1 MAMIAIVQADLIGAA
16 WGLAHSDEE
25 IGSGPLHQFALH
37 FAGLTCIPLIR
48 SAWIASACIPAMKKV
63 VTAQCCRLRKNN
75 LAPNHA

>member
-37 FAGLTCIPLIR
+37 VAGLT
-48 SAWIASACIPAMKKV
+48 
-63 VTAQCCRLRKNN
+63 
-75 LAPNHA
+75 